1 MFWWEWLHAAWT
13 LTSCWHAGAPCKEL
27 ELGFCVSEAAEE
39 VGDPWVSSA
48 GGWEHCGAPEV
59 WVGCPIATRGATR
72 IGNLPPKAR
81 VLVCAPWSSSHTP
94 LCSPWGDAEGWESV
108 TEAFRPSFIS
118 AFPRKIEQQ
127 QLKRWSLSVSLENH
141 WRDYSTRPLHHR
153 QETGDGR
160 EGWYFEKNNVKI
172 ICKRFWLHAANLQEY
187 KHHYIHI
194 NTNSGSVFRTTL

>member
-1 MFWWEWLHAAWT
+1 MWARQRRRWGTHGCPALGVGSTVEPRKYGWAVP
-13 LTSCWHAGAPCKEL
+13 SPRGARWGSVTCRQR
-27 ELGFCVSEAAEE
+27 LGFCFVLHGLHLILLCA
-39 VGDPWVSSA
+39 
-48 GGWEHCGAPEV
+48 APE
-59 WVGCPIATRGATR
+59 AMQKD
-72 IGNLPPKAR
+72 GNRSLKLSDQ
-81 VLVCAPWSSSHTP
+81 VLYQ
-94 LCSPWGDAEGWESV
+94 
-108 TEAFRPSFIS
+108 R
-118 AFPRKIEQQ
+118 FPGKIEQQ